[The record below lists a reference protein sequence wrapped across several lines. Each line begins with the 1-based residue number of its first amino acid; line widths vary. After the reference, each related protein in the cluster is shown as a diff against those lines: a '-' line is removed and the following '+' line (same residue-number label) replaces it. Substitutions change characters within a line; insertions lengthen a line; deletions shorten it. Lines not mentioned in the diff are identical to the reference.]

1 MRYFG
6 KIKSEKRRASGS
18 KTRNPQS
25 PDGVIRQK
33 PTAFYGKTGEQ
44 NPTKP
49 DGVLRQNRRTENDK
63 TRRLK
68 TTIFGGGIRQKITAK
83 NDKKL
88 LHKIDKKLLQKIDKK
103 LRHNPTFFAADS
115 DKISPAYSDKNRD
128 MRGCF
133 IVNFQRIKVRY
144 QPTCRRPRLF
154 LRSKKR

>member
-25 PDGVIRQK
+25 PDGVLRQNGRAKSDKTRRRFTAKSAHGKRQK
-33 PTAFYGKTGEQ
+33 PTAENDNFRRR
-44 NPTKP
+44 NPTKNYCKKSTKNY
-49 DGVLRQNRRTENDK
+49 GIIRR
-63 TRRLK
+63 
-68 TTIFGGGIRQKITAK
+68 
-83 NDKKL
+83 
-88 LHKIDKKLLQKIDKK
+88 
-103 LRHNPTFFAADS
+103 FFAADS

>member
-6 KIKSEKRRASGS
+6 KIKSEKRRASED

-25 PDGVIRQK
+25 PDGVLRQNGRAKSDKTRRRFTAKSAHGKRQK
-33 PTAFYGKTGEQ
+33 PTAENDNFRRR
-44 NPTKP
+44 NPTK
-49 DGVLRQNRRTENDK
+49 NYCKKSTKNY
-63 TRRLK
+63 
-68 TTIFGGGIRQKITAK
+68 GIIRY
-83 NDKKL
+83 
-88 LHKIDKKLLQKIDKK
+88 
-103 LRHNPTFFAADS
+103 FFAADS

>member
-33 PTAFYGKTGEQ
+33 PTAFYGKTVEQ

-49 DGVLRQNRRTENDK
+49 DGVLRQNRRTENDNF
-63 TRRLK
+63 RR
-68 TTIFGGGIRQKITAK
+68 R
-83 NDKKL
+83 
-88 LHKIDKKLLQKIDKK
+88 
-103 LRHNPTFFAADS
+103 NPTKNYCKKSTKNYGIIRRFFTADS
-115 DKISPAYSDKNRD
+115 DKTSPAYSDKNRD

>member
-33 PTAFYGKTGEQ
+33 PTAFYDKTGEQ

-49 DGVLRQNRRTENDK
+49 DGYKRQFSAAES
-63 TRRLK
+63 
-68 TTIFGGGIRQKITAK
+68 
-83 NDKKL
+83 
-88 LHKIDKKLLQKIDKK
+88 DKKLLQKIDKK

-133 IVNFQRIKVRY
+133 IVNYQRIKVRY

>member
-49 DGVLRQNRRTENDK
+49 DGYKRQFSAAES
-63 TRRLK
+63 
-68 TTIFGGGIRQKITAK
+68 
-83 NDKKL
+83 
-88 LHKIDKKLLQKIDKK
+88 DKKLLQKIDKK

-115 DKISPAYSDKNRD
+115 DKINPAYSDKNRD

-133 IVNFQRIKVRY
+133 IVNFKRIKVRY

>member
-25 PDGVIRQK
+25 PDGVIRQN
-33 PTAFYGKTGEQ
+33 PTAFYGKIGA
-44 NPTKP
+44 
-49 DGVLRQNRRTENDK
+49 R
-63 TRRLK
+63 K
-68 TTIFGGGIRQKITAK
+68 TTKTDGYKRQFSAAES
-83 NDKKL
+83 
-88 LHKIDKKLLQKIDKK
+88 DKKLLQKIDKK
-103 LRHNPTFFAADS
+103 LRHNPTFFYGGFRQN
-115 DKISPAYSDKNRD
+115 KPRIFRQNRD

>member
-49 DGVLRQNRRTENDK
+49 DGYKRQFSAAES
-63 TRRLK
+63 
-68 TTIFGGGIRQKITAK
+68 
-83 NDKKL
+83 
-88 LHKIDKKLLQKIDKK
+88 DKKLLQKIDKK
-103 LRHNPTFFAADS
+103 LRHNPTFFYGGFRQN
-115 DKISPAYSDKNRD
+115 KP
-128 MRGCF
+128 
-133 IVNFQRIKVRY
+133 RIFRQKSGY
-144 QPTCRRPRLF
+144 AGLF
-154 LRSKKR
+154 HCKFSAN

>member
-25 PDGVIRQK
+25 PDGVIRQTQ
-33 PTAFYGKTGEQ
+33 TAFYGKIGA
-44 NPTKP
+44 
-49 DGVLRQNRRTENDK
+49 R
-63 TRRLK
+63 K
-68 TTIFGGGIRQKITAK
+68 TTKTDGYKRQFSAAES
-83 NDKKL
+83 
-88 LHKIDKKLLQKIDKK
+88 DKKLLQKIDKK

-133 IVNFQRIKVRY
+133 IVNFRRIKVRY
-144 QPTCRRPRLF
+144 QPTCRRPCLF